1 MLLADIEWWGLT
13 VSLKKDYL
21 RHFNKELLHLIM
33 LMNRAVRTMT
43 DTEKRGSSVSVE
55 QPTLVM
61 LMLLYCNL

>member
-1 MLLADIEWWGLT
+1 M
-13 VSLKKDYL
+13 SLKKDYL